1 MNDMLEVLND
11 VNIIDL
17 IIMAQAKE
25 VGVLL
30 TEDRVIHRYGKK
42 AGIKVLDWKSFVKLF

>member
-1 MNDMLEVLND
+1 MLELLRD

-17 IIMAQAKE
+17 IIISQARE

-30 TEDRVIHRYGKK
+30 TEDRVIHEHRDEIGVD
-42 AGIKVLDWKSFVKLF
+42 ILDWKSFVKILS

>member
-30 TEDRVIHRYGKK
+30 TEDRVST
-42 AGIKVLDWKSFVKLF
+42 DMVKRLV